1 MLLFRFKQ
9 AGEGRTVYEICAWI
23 VLALEINC
31 NNYFGYSILWNLR
44 FIDLQADKTKIR
56 KKTAIIIAAV
66 ATVATGLAIVLLSQ
80 TPSLLNQIYCVYK
93 KLSRFNCETAL
104 VLFIWLK

>member
-31 NNYFGYSILWNLR
+31 INYFGYSILWNLR
-44 FIDLQADKTKIR
+44 FIDLQADETKI
-56 KKTAIIIAAV
+56 
-66 ATVATGLAIVLLSQ
+66 Q
-80 TPSLLNQIYCVYK
+80 
-93 KLSRFNCETAL
+93 
-104 VLFIWLK
+104 